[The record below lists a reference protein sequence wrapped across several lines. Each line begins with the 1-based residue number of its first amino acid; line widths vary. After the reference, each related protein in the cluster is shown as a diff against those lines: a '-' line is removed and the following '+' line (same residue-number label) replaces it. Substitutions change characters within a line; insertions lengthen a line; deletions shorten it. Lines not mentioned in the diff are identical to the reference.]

1 MYSTGMWDTP
11 VTARAWTRTG
21 ATVSIG
27 AASCC
32 RLGEERK
39 EEDDGWGHTSVTWR
53 WRKVEGILGNTRIQ
67 LTVGGPN
74 VLKSVQSGTFQ
85 AMEEL

>member
-1 MYSTGMWDTP
+1 MYSIRMWDTL
-11 VTARAWTRTG
+11 VTTRVWMRIG
-21 ATVSIG
+21 LTVSIG
-27 AASCC
+27 AAS
-32 RLGEERK
+32 RYGLGEERK
-39 EEDDGWGHTSVTWR
+39 EEDGGWGHTSVTWR
-53 WRKVEGILGNTRIQ
+53 LRKVEGILGNTRIQ